1 MSGNQRV
8 RVNLGPAEVDVDG
21 YRRDGRSLTLRY
33 DVDVSGRAWE
43 AQMRRTPTSDARRR
57 PVPGGRVRGRGR
69 GVHPCRVVQQPGFAG
84 GDRAASPERVGRR
97 RPDGRVRP
105 FAAGQRGLDPNR
117 PWLWWKDFD
126 GSVHVVQ
133 PAGHFIH
140 EPEPEPVGAP
150 DA

>member
-21 YRRDGRSLTLRY
+21 YRRDGRSLT
-33 DVDVSGRAWE
+33 
-43 AQMRRTPTSDARRR
+43 
-57 PVPGGRVRGRGR
+57 
-69 GVHPCRVVQQPGFAG
+69 
-84 GDRAASPERVGRR
+84 
-97 RPDGRVRP
+97 
-105 FAAGQRGLDPNR
+105 
-117 PWLWWKDFD
+117 LWWKDFD